1 MVLCLLLVD
10 GANTSWIGKMKVTV
24 SWTYLERHIDA
35 ADQGVQD
42 VDVVVAMEQD
52 EAEESLQEC
61 WFRHA
66 P

>member
-1 MVLCLLLVD
+1 
-10 GANTSWIGKMKVTV
+10 MKVTV

-52 EAEESLQEC
+52 EAEEGLQEC